1 MSTVIIMDCD
11 IHRIAGN
18 IIEMEMENGS
28 HVKIVFSKEDNPEI
42 ENIVTNNL
50 LMSYEQRIRKEA

>member
-1 MSTVIIMDCD
+1 MDCD